1 MLSIN
6 CQLFH
11 NSPLLHVRDVTVR
24 KNDDLPSHRQKL
36 ARIVLDEMYPFVGLL
51 DANGNSLEINRAELD
66 GAEIQPRPIEY
77 AVKRGYKA
85 FFVSQFVHHPVCHLH
100 GQFNADR
107 QADVRAQGNPDGG
120 HEQTSRN
127 AFS

>member
-1 MLSIN
+1 MLSSN

-51 DANGNSLEINRAELD
+51 DANGNTLEINCAALD
-66 GAEIQPRPIEY
+66 GAETLTAILLKERPKPDSPLDDANIRLVPESEQCGNCFY
-77 AVKRGYKA
+77 IR
-85 FFVSQFVHHPVCHLH
+85 
-100 GQFNADR
+100 
-107 QADVRAQGNPDGG
+107 RAEN
-120 HEQTSRN
+120 SV
-127 AFS
+127 A

>member
-6 CQLFH
+6 RQLFH

-51 DANGNSLEINRAELD
+51 DANGNTLEINRAELD
-66 GAEIQPRPIEY
+66 GAEIQLRPACRTSGQNRPIW
-77 AVKRGYKA
+77 
-85 FFVSQFVHHPVCHLH
+85 F
-100 GQFNADR
+100 
-107 QADVRAQGNPDGG
+107 
-120 HEQTSRN
+120 
-127 AFS
+127 